1 MKRRWLQTVVG
12 ILAGTLLGT
21 AFVMAYRIGSEG
33 MYLIG
38 IPDAEEVQRVTIT
51 YPTVTDEGK
60 VLTDEEE
67 IELAVSLSGF
77 LKYELFSEADADG
90 EPLVTI
96 TYDMASGETVTVS
109 ANRDTVWWKGEAHAI
124 KEEETFLNVTEAL
137 FFQPEMVGE

>member
-1 MKRRWLQTVVG
+1 MKRRWLQTVAG

-21 AFVMAYRIGSEG
+21 AFIMAYRIGSEG

-90 EPLVTI
+90 EPLVTV

-124 KEEETFLNVTEAL
+124 KEEETFINVTEAL

>member
-12 ILAGTLLGT
+12 ILLGTLLGT

-38 IPDAEEVQRVTIT
+38 IPDADEVQRVTVA
-51 YPTVTDEGK
+51 YPSVTDEVK
-60 VLTDEEE
+60 ELTDEED
-67 IELAVSLSGF
+67 IALAVKLSGF

-96 TYDMASGETVTVS
+96 TYDMATGETVTVS
-109 ANRDTVWWKGEAHAI
+109 ANRDTVWWKGKAHAI
-124 KEEETFLNVTEAL
+124 KEEETFINVMEAL
-137 FFQPEMVGE
+137 FFQSEMVGG

>member
-1 MKRRWLQTVVG
+1 MKRRWLQTVAG

-21 AFVMAYRIGSEG
+21 AFIMAYRIGSEG

-90 EPLVTI
+90 EPLVTV

-124 KEEETFLNVTEAL
+124 KEEETFINVTEAL
-137 FFQPEMVGE
+137 FFQPEVVGE

>member
-1 MKRRWLQTVVG
+1 MKRKWLQTVAG

-21 AFVMAYRIGSEG
+21 ALIMVYRIGSEG

-38 IPDAEEVQRVTIT
+38 IPDAEEVQRVTIA
-51 YPTVTDEGK
+51 YPAVTEEEK
-60 VLTDEEE
+60 VLTDAED
-67 IELAVSLSGF
+67 IELAIQLSGF

-90 EPLVTI
+90 KPLVTV

-124 KEEETFLNVTEAL
+124 KEEDTFLNVTEAL
-137 FFQPEMVGE
+137 FFQSEMVGG

>member
-21 AFVMAYRIGSEG
+21 VFVMAYKIGSEG

-38 IPDAEEVQRVTIT
+38 IPDAEEVQRVTVA
-51 YPTVTDEGK
+51 YPSVTDEVK
-60 VLTDEEE
+60 ELTDEED
-67 IELAVSLSGF
+67 IELAVKLSGF
-77 LKYELFSEADADG
+77 LKYELFSEADADS

-96 TYDMASGETVTVS
+96 TYDMDTGETVTVS
-109 ANRDTVWWKGEAHAI
+109 ANRDTVWWKGKAHAI

-137 FFQPEMVGE
+137 FFQPEIIGE